1 MNPLQRTLIEK
12 TGNDNGFE
20 HVLVSDVSG
29 VTLASA
35 RHSNRALVGL
45 EDGTYH
51 VRFQTAS
58 QSLLPELQR
67 SFAATTVE
75 AGEFRV
81 ATEADLAALLRRA
94 ASLSRALPS
103 QAAND
108 YQQAVA
114 EELAGLPEGIVGT
127 EVERMVRQ
135 RVGQNKFRDAM
146 LDYWGGACAVTG
158 VAIPEVLRASHAKP
172 WAECASDAERLDVFN
187 GFLLSANLDALF
199 DRFLISFDE
208 QGGLVIA
215 TALVGLDLLPLG
227 IVPGMRLR
235 WVNALHQPYLALHRT
250 QLQQRFSSEAAII

>member
-1 MNPLQRTLIEK
+1 MNPLQRALIEK

-20 HVLVSDVSG
+20 HVVKSDASG

-35 RHSNRALVGL
+35 RHANRALVGV
-45 EDGTYH
+45 ESSAYQ
-51 VRFQTAS
+51 VRFQTVS
-58 QSLLPELQR
+58 PSLLPELQR
-67 SFAATTVE
+67 SYSAMQVGDAFQVS
-75 AGEFRV
+75 
-81 ATEADLAALLRRA
+81 TEADLAALLQRA

-114 EELAGLPEGIVGT
+114 AELAELPAGITGT

-135 RVGQNKFRDAM
+135 RIGQNKFRDAM

-172 WAECASDAERLDVFN
+172 WAECATDAERLDVFN

-208 QGGLVIA
+208 LGVLVTA
-215 TALVGLDLLPLG
+215 PALVGVDLQPLG
-227 IVPGMRLR
+227 ISPGMKLR
-235 WVNALHQPYLALHRT
+235 WVNTLHQQYLAMHRSRL
-250 QLQQRFSSEAAII
+250 QLS

>member
-20 HVLVSDVSG
+20 HVLVSDVSA
-29 VTLASA
+29 VTLVSA
-35 RHSNRALVGL
+35 RHANRALVEL
-45 EDGTYH
+45 ESGTYH
-51 VRFQTAS
+51 VRFQTYS

-67 SFAATTVE
+67 SFPETTVNC
-75 AGEFRV
+75 GEFRI

-114 EELAGLPEGIVGT
+114 AELASLPASIAGT
-127 EVERMVRQ
+127 EVERLVRQ
-135 RVGQNKFRDAM
+135 RVGQDKFRDAM

-172 WAECASDAERLDVFN
+172 WAECATDAERLDVFN

-208 QGGLVIA
+208 QGKLVIA
-215 TALVGLDLLPLG
+215 PALAGLDLQPLG
-227 IVPGMRLR
+227 ISPGLKLR
-235 WVNALHQPYLALHRT
+235 WVNELHQPYLALHRS
-250 QLQQRFSSEAAII
+250 QLQQHLHF

>member
-20 HVLVSDVSG
+20 HVVASDASG

-35 RHSNRALVGL
+35 RHANRALICMDGIGL
-45 EDGTYH
+45 RNGAYQ

-58 QSLLPELQR
+58 PSLLPELQR
-67 SFAATTVE
+67 SFPSVQAVDA
-75 AGEFRV
+75 FQV

-114 EELAGLPEGIVGT
+114 AELAALAQQPTGITST

-135 RVGQNKFRDAM
+135 RLGQEKFRNAM

-172 WAECASDAERLDVFN
+172 WAECATDAERLDVFN

-199 DRFLISFDE
+199 DRFLVSFNE
-208 QGGLVIA
+208 QGVLVIA
-215 TALVGLDLLPLG
+215 PALAGIDLQPLG
-227 IVPGMRLR
+227 ISPGMKLR
-235 WVNALHQPYLALHRT
+235 WVNALHQPYLAMHRSRL
-250 QLQQRFSSEAAII
+250 QLR

>member
-12 TGNDNGFE
+12 AGNDNGFE
-20 HVLVSDVSG
+20 HVMASDVSG

-35 RHSNRALVGL
+35 RHANRALVGL
-45 EDGTYH
+45 ASGVYH

-58 QSLLPELQR
+58 HALLPELQR
-67 SFAATTVE
+67 SFPATLE
-75 AGEFRV
+75 ADTFRI

-94 ASLSRALPS
+94 ASLSRALPR

-114 EELAGLPEGIVGT
+114 AELAELPAGIAGT
-127 EVERMVRQ
+127 EIERRVRQ
-135 RVGQNKFRDAM
+135 RIGQNKFRDAM

-172 WAECASDAERLDVFN
+172 WAECATDAERLDVFN

-208 QGGLVIA
+208 QGVLIIA
-215 TALVGLDLLPLG
+215 PTLAGLDLLPLG
-227 IVPGMRLR
+227 IAPGMKLR
-235 WVNALHQPYLALHRT
+235 WINTLHQPYLAQHRARLP
-250 QLQQRFSSEAAII
+250 QPSA

>member
-1 MNPLQRTLIEK
+1 MKPLQRTLIEK

-20 HVLVSDVSG
+20 HVVASDVSG
-29 VTLASA
+29 VALASA
-35 RHSNRALVGL
+35 RHANRALINL
-45 EDGTYH
+45 ENGVYH
-51 VRFQTAS
+51 VCFKTVS

-67 SFAATTVE
+67 SFPVMLE
-75 AGEFRV
+75 DDVFQI
-81 ATEADLAALLRRA
+81 ATEADLAVLLRRA

-114 EELAGLPEGIVGT
+114 AELAELPANIAGT

-158 VAIPEVLRASHAKP
+158 IEIPEVLRASHAKP
-172 WAECASDAERLDVFN
+172 WAECATDAERLDVFN

-208 QGGLVIA
+208 QGVLLI
-215 TALVGLDLLPLG
+215 TPALAEKNLQLLG
-227 IVPGMRLR
+227 IFPGMKLR
-235 WVNALHQPYLALHRT
+235 WINALHQPYLSLHRARH
-250 QLQQRFSSEAAII
+250 QSLYR

>member
-20 HVLVSDVSG
+20 HVLASDVSA

-35 RHSNRALVGL
+35 RHANRAVVGL
-45 EDGTYH
+45 HSGAYQ
-51 VRFQTAS
+51 VRFQTVS
-58 QSLLPELQR
+58 PSLLPELQR
-67 SFAATTVE
+67 SFPTWSVADAFQ
-75 AGEFRV
+75 A

-114 EELAGLPEGIVGT
+114 AELAELPAGIAGT

-146 LDYWGGACAVTG
+146 MDYWGGACAVTG

-208 QGGLVIA
+208 QGVLLIA
-215 TALVGLDLLPLG
+215 PALEGVDLQPLG
-227 IVPGMRLR
+227 ISPGMKLR
-235 WVNALHQPYLALHRT
+235 WVNALHQSYLTLHRGRV
-250 QLQQRFSSEAAII
+250 LQNQPTNA

>member
-1 MNPLQRTLIEK
+1 MNPLQRALIEK

-20 HVLVSDVSG
+20 HVVASEVNC

-35 RHSNRALVGL
+35 RHANRARVGL
-45 EDGTYH
+45 ESGAYH
-51 VRFQTAS
+51 VRFETGS

-67 SFAATTVE
+67 SFPATLVE
-75 AGEFRV
+75 ADAFRIV
-81 ATEADLAALLRRA
+81 TEAGLAALLRRA

-114 EELAGLPEGIVGT
+114 AELAGLPAGIAGT

-146 LDYWGGACAVTG
+146 MDYWGGACAVTG
-158 VAIPEVLRASHAKP
+158 VAIPDVLRASHTKP
-172 WAECASDAERLDVFN
+172 WAECASDAERLEVFN

-208 QGGLVIA
+208 QGVLLLA
-215 TALVGLDLLPLG
+215 PALTGLDLRPLG
-227 IVPGMRLR
+227 ISPGMKLR
-235 WVNALHQPYLALHRT
+235 WVNDLHEPYLSLHRKKS
-250 QLQQRFSSEAAII
+250 QQH

>member
-20 HVLVSDVSG
+20 HVVASDASG

-35 RHSNRALVGL
+35 RHANRALVGL
-45 EDGTYH
+45 EGGAYH
-51 VRFQTAS
+51 VRFETGS
-58 QSLLPELQR
+58 PSLLPELQR
-67 SFAATTVE
+67 SFPAMQIADT
-75 AGEFRV
+75 FRV
-81 ATEADLAALLRRA
+81 GTEADLAALLRRA

-103 QAAND
+103 QAASD
-108 YQQAVA
+108 FQQAVA
-114 EELAGLPEGIVGT
+114 TELAELPAGIAGT

-146 LDYWGGACAVTG
+146 MDYWGGACAVTG

-172 WAECASDAERLDVFN
+172 WAECSTDAERLDVFN

-208 QGGLVIA
+208 KGVLI
-215 TALVGLDLLPLG
+215 TAPALAGIDLQPLG
-227 IVPGMRLR
+227 ISPGMKLR
-235 WVNALHQPYLALHRT
+235 WVNALHQPYLAIHRNRL
-250 QLQQRFSSEAAII
+250 QLP

>member
-20 HVLVSDVSG
+20 HVLVSDVST
-29 VTLASA
+29 VILVSA
-35 RHSNRALVGL
+35 RHANRALVEL
-45 EDGTYH
+45 ESGTYH

-67 SFAATTVE
+67 SFPETTVNC
-75 AGEFRV
+75 GEFRI

-114 EELAGLPEGIVGT
+114 AQLASLPAGIAGT
-127 EVERMVRQ
+127 EVERLVRQ
-135 RVGQNKFRDAM
+135 RVGQDKFRDAM

-172 WAECASDAERLDVFN
+172 WTECTSDIERLDIFN
-187 GFLLSANLDALF
+187 GLLLIANLDALF
-199 DRFLISFDE
+199 DRFLISFDA
-208 QGGLVIA
+208 QGMLMLVP
-215 TALVGLDLLPLG
+215 ALANQDLRPLG

-235 WVNALHQPYLALHRT
+235 WINPLHQPYLALHRSR
-250 QLQQRFSSEAAII
+250 LQQHLCLTP

>member
-20 HVLVSDVSG
+20 HVVASDVSG

-35 RHSNRALVGL
+35 RHANRALVGL
-45 EDGTYH
+45 DSGAYQ
-51 VRFQTAS
+51 VRFQTS
-58 QSLLPELQR
+58 SSSLLPELQR
-67 SFAATTVE
+67 SFPATQE
-75 AGEFRV
+75 ADAFQV

-114 EELAGLPEGIVGT
+114 AELAELPTGIAGT

-146 LDYWGGACAVTG
+146 MDYWGGACAVTG
-158 VAIPEVLRASHAKP
+158 VALPEVLRASHAKP
-172 WAECASDAERLDVFN
+172 WAECGTDAERLDVFN

-199 DRFLISFDE
+199 DRFLVSFDE
-208 QGGLVIA
+208 QGMLVISPS
-215 TALVGLDLLPLG
+215 LNSQNLQLLG
-227 IVPGMRLR
+227 VSPGMKLR
-235 WVNALHQPYLALHRT
+235 WINALHEPYLAFHRDR
-250 QLQQRFSSEAAII
+250 LQVG